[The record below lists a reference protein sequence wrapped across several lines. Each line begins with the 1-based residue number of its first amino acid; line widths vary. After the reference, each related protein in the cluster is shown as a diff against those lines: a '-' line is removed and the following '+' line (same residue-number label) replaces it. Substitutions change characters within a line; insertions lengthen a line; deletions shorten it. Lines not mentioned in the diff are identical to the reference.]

1 MKIISAD
8 ERLAEKSGAKILIIG
23 PSGIGKTSLLRTM
36 SAEMLASTL
45 FVDIE
50 AGHIAVADL
59 PVASVRPQRW
69 EECRDLACALGG
81 FNPALR
87 DHFEPPNLFALIGK
101 LTGPGQR
108 KPFTIVSIGQE
119 AQAKENGHG
128 AV

>member
-1 MKIISAD
+1 MDRWRRSADPTRRLPNTARRYAPSASDRDRQDRRAEQAQTGRAHVVKIISAD

-69 EECRDLACALGG
+69 E
-81 FNPALR
+81 
-87 DHFEPPNLFALIGK
+87 
-101 LTGPGQR
+101 
-108 KPFTIVSIGQE
+108 
-119 AQAKENGHG
+119 
-128 AV
+128 